1 MAETGVER
9 QGVLERARFASNR
22 LFAGIS
28 PEAVEQLCIIP
39 RAFAVDAGTMVFDEG
54 DPANE
59 LYLIAS
65 GRVRISKRGRG
76 GEQETLNYLGPDDYF
91 GEMALFESAPR
102 SARATA
108 VERTVLGR
116 VDFSAFERILL
127 EAPPQFHLNLTSWAV
142 HRLRENDRLLIDQLL
157 SSERLSMIGSMAA
170 MMLHDFKN
178 PISVIRGATEL
189 LQETSH
195 DPAVGHLTGMIVRSV
210 DSMLSMIQELL
221 DYSRGNSDLRLE
233 TVPVTYLMAELES
246 QALGTMEGRG
256 VRVERDVR
264 LAGHVR
270 ADPVRLVRALLNII
284 NNAGDVLQA
293 GGALRLIIERDGGW
307 VRFTISDNGP
317 GIPQEL
323 LPRIFEP
330 FVSKGKSHGTG
341 LGLTIAKAAIDA
353 HGGSIAVES
362 APGVGTTFTIR
373 LPATDS

>member
-1 MAETGVER
+1 MAETSVER
-9 QGVLERARFASNR
+9 QGVIERARFARNR
-22 LFAGIS
+22 LFSGIS

-39 RAFAVDAGTMVFDEG
+39 RPFVVDAGTMIFDEG
-54 DPANE
+54 DPGNE

-108 VERTVLGR
+108 AERTVLGR

-127 EAPPQFHLNLTSWAV
+127 EAPAQFHLNLTTWAI

-157 SSERLSMIGSMAA
+157 TSERLSMIGSMAA

-189 LQETSH
+189 LQETSN
-195 DPAVGHLTGMIVRSV
+195 DPGVGHLTGMIVRSV
-210 DSMLSMIQELL
+210 DVMLSMIQELL
-221 DYSRGNSDLRLE
+221 DFSRGNSDLRLE
-233 TVPVTYLMAELES
+233 TLPVSYLMAELEA
-246 QALGTMEGRG
+246 QALGAIEARG
-256 VRVERDVR
+256 VRIERDVE
-264 LAGHVR
+264 LMGHIR
-270 ADPVRLVRALLNII
+270 ADPSRLVRALLNII
-284 NNAGDVLQA
+284 NNAGDVLDA
-293 GGALRLIIERDGGW
+293 GGTLRLRIDQSREW
-307 VRFTISDNGP
+307 VTFTIGDTGP
-317 GIPQEL
+317 GIPEEL

-341 LGLTIAKAAIDA
+341 LGLTIAKAAIEA
-353 HGGSIAVES
+353 HGGGISVES
-362 APGVGTTFTIR
+362 APGAGTSFTIR
-373 LPATDS
+373 LPAIEP